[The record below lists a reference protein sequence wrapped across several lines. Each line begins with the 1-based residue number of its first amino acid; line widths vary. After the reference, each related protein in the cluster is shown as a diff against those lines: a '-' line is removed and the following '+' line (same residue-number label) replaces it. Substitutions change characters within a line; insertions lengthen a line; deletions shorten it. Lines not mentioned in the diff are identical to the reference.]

1 MKLHRV
7 VVLVNLVEHVCALA
21 GELGDVEAHAPGLHP
36 ALGRGRAHH
45 VKKLLLPSG
54 GDNRVDA
61 DHDLPGH
68 LHGGHGVVDG
78 PARSIDTGRRRRR
91 E

>member
-1 MKLHRV
+1 MKLHGG
-7 VVLVNLVEHVCALA
+7 VVLVNLVEHVRALA